1 MKVLFSAEV
10 IKAGIKVEEGL
21 LNGML
26 ITFNDLAPEDYLD
39 YVLAIK
45 NIVCD
50 GTPLS
55 KTADYVLQMNNNIW
69 DITCWGE
76 AAWQN
81 LCELGH
87 VTVVFDGA
95 VKPMAYGSLH
105 VKSHC
110 PPSINELIG
119 PLIIMRKTNENRSD

>member
-1 MKVLFSAEV
+1 MKVLFSADV
-10 IKAGIKVEEGL
+10 VKAGRKVEEGL

-26 ITFNDLAPEDYLD
+26 ITFNELAPKDYLD
-39 YVLAIK
+39 YVLVIK

-50 GTPLS
+50 TAPPE
-55 KTADYVLQMNNNIW
+55 KIADYVLQMNNQRWN
-69 DITCWGE
+69 ITCWGD

-87 VTVVFDGA
+87 MTVVFDGA
-95 VKPMAYGSLH
+95 EKPIAYGSLH

-110 PPSINELIG
+110 SPAINELIG
-119 PLIIMRKTNENRSD
+119 PLTIMRKTNENGTD